1 MASLTYG
8 NKYFVVKSEKE
19 TSREGYNIVDVLCD
33 EQYCIPFSKFLF
45 LT

>member
-33 EQYCIPFSKFLF
+33 VPIFFSATSHSFA
-45 LT
+45 